1 MFVCSV
7 CQSGAGGGRNVLS
20 LDSSKVENDILHGRG
35 ASKLIR
41 SNFRELMF
49 RPDEEG
55 GDGGMLYPWEG
66 RLDLVS
72 GLFPSF
78 AFIFLLKKGPRKE
91 H

>member
-1 MFVCSV
+1 M
-7 CQSGAGGGRNVLS
+7 
-20 LDSSKVENDILHGRG
+20 ENDILDGRG

-41 SNFRELMF
+41 SNFKELMF
-49 RPDEEG
+49 KPDEEG